1 MRRRPTCAQSHVA
14 LQQSRRD
21 QRRLPTQRHRRTR
34 ALSVPTNV
42 TTTKTNAHPTKQN
55 PIEQVLKTPEVL
67 RVYIGS
73 FWDQPLM
80 YDQLQPL
87 FEKEEAD
94 LMHDLKELPRRSAVR
109 KINDLV
115 KVRELVLLFEPT

>member
-1 MRRRPTCAQSHVA
+1 M
-14 LQQSRRD
+14 
-21 QRRLPTQRHRRTR
+21 
-34 ALSVPTNV
+34 